1 VATRAHAPLSLGARG
16 ALAALLAAALAAP
29 APAAEPTAADRA
41 LLAASNLFAAAPEQ
55 FRARVAIRT
64 TGGDDRT
71 ELEIW
76 RGGRDR
82 LLVRPLAARQRGKL
96 ILQVGAERWLLAP
109 GARQPVKLGAGFRL
123 HGGISFEE
131 LLGIDIER
139 GYRLLRTES
148 AGRIVTFH
156 LEAESATA
164 AATGTAAARW
174 VVDRET
180 RRPLRADLL
189 LESGR
194 VARVVEFRGF
204 RPGSRPVP
212 EVVVLKDV
220 LRGTPPLE
228 VELLA
233 IEEREVPAALFDL
246 ADGGARERLLA
257 DDPVGP

>member
-1 VATRAHAPLSLGARG
+1 LAIRISGPL
-16 ALAALLAAALAAP
+16 ALLATLATLGFGLAGGAAAAD
-29 APAAEPTAADRA
+29 PTPADRA

-55 FRARVAIRT
+55 FRARVAVRT

-96 ILQVGAERWLLAP
+96 ILQIGAERWLFTP
-109 GARQPVKLGAGFRL
+109 GARQPVKLGARFRL

-139 GYRLLRTES
+139 GYRLLAVET

-156 LEAESATA
+156 LEADEATTT
-164 AATGTAAARW
+164 ATGAAGARW

-180 RRPLRADLL
+180 RRPMRADLL
-189 LESGR
+189 LAGGR
-194 VARVVEFRGF
+194 VVRVVEFRGF
-204 RPGSRPVP
+204 RPGRQPVP

-228 VELLA
+228 VELLE
-233 IEEREVPAALFDL
+233 IEERAVPEALFDL
-246 ADGGARERLLA
+246 ADGSARARLLA
-257 DDPVGP
+257 DDPAGP

>member
-1 VATRAHAPLSLGARG
+1 MATRAAAPLAPV
-16 ALAALLAAALAAP
+16 ALLLAALAA
-29 APAAEPTAADRA
+29 AAGAAEPTPADRA

-55 FRARVAIRT
+55 FRARVAVRT

-96 ILQVGAERWLLAP
+96 ILQIGAERWLFTP
-109 GARQPVKLGAGFRL
+109 GTRQPVKLGARFRL
-123 HGGISFEE
+123 HGGLSFEE

-139 GYRLLRTES
+139 GYRLLEVDST
-148 AGRIVTFH
+148 GRVVTFH
-156 LEAESATA
+156 LEADEATA

-189 LESGR
+189 AAGGR
-194 VARVVEFRGF
+194 VVRVIEFRGF
-204 RPGSRPVP
+204 RAGRQPVP

-220 LRGTPPLE
+220 LRRTPPLE
-228 VELLA
+228 VELLE
-233 IEEREVPAALFDL
+233 IEERAVPEALFDL
-246 ADGGARERLLA
+246 ADGSARARLLA
-257 DDPVGP
+257 DDPAGP